1 MQDRELAEFDADSE
15 GWVLSV
21 VGKGEKLREVPIP
34 DGLTAEVGQYL
45 VHRGLDPDPGT
56 AAEDTYLIGKIDD
69 AGEGS
74 NRATYDSRTG
84 ISASTLYDQLKRFF
98 VDCSST
104 LVLTDRAGAARMAK
118 ASTHWLRHTFGS
130 HAVAAH
136 TPLEV
141 VQSVLGHASLN
152 TTTIYVK
159 AERKRRFKEMS
170 RFWDEQMV
178 ARDRGRAGIE

>member
-1 MQDRELAEFDADSE
+1 
-15 GWVLSV
+15 V
-21 VGKGEKLREVPIP
+21 
-34 DGLTAEVGQYL
+34 T
-45 VHRGLDPDPGT
+45 
-56 AAEDTYLIGKIDD
+56 
-69 AGEGS
+69 
-74 NRATYDSRTG
+74 
-84 ISASTLYDQLKRFF
+84 QLKGFF
-98 VDCSST
+98 VECSQALEMS
-104 LVLTDRAGAARMAK
+104 DKKGAARIAQ

-178 ARDRGRAGIE
+178 ARDRRRAGVE